1 MILKMMEDCIY
12 VVKCHKHI
20 ECFLIGTVYS
30 SSYRVSVPSFL
41 PGIYRYITAII
52 VQPV

>member
-1 MILKMMEDCIY
+1 MILEMMEDCIY
-12 VVKCHKHI
+12 IVECHKHI

-30 SSYRVSVPSFL
+30 NSHRVSVPSFL
-41 PGIYRYITAII
+41 PGIYRDITAII